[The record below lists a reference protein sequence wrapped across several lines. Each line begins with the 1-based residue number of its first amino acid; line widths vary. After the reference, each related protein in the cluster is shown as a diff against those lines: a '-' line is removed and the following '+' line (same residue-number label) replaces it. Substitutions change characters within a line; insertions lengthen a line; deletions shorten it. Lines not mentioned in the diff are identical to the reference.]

1 MSQALALF
9 DPVEL
14 LYLHA
19 LLCASAFE
27 APELLLEVLT
37 CMLQF
42 QWAAHQS
49 ANQRFADV
57 VLRNYSAGDVVWVQ
71 DYHLMLLPAMLK
83 NRAPKMKVGRGN
95 LLRHLCILR
104 CVAAPDQER
113 EQLNLQCLDSTC
125 VGPGLPPHAPPSQ
138 AQEQSTKDE
147 GGQLGI
153 RFLRWASCAS

>member
-1 MSQALALF
+1 
-9 DPVEL
+9 
-14 LYLHA
+14 
-19 LLCASAFE
+19 
-27 APELLLEVLT
+27 
-37 CMLQF
+37 MLQF

-83 NRAPKMKVGRGN
+83 NRAPKMKVGCGN

-138 AQEQSTKDE
+138 AQVQSTKDE

-153 RFLRWASCAS
+153 IFCVGLVVRRDWEQVVSRAAQECRYKEGFGSYRQLLLSCPCCF